1 MEDAMSDDVV
11 SAEKAQQVIDAVNAA
26 CELGGMSSDEEAAA
40 LTMESLARTVIALHA
55 REAAQATELAVLRAQ
70 LAPLLAVHDALVAA
84 AALPGAGASGEAMVA
99 AVRAQASAD
108 AREDLAR
115 IGRLVGCDSLVG
127 VEIHAAV
134 EHELL
139 ERDAARD
146 AAERAERE
154 RDDARAEVET
164 LRAENDLLRE
174 QIGQQEVS
182 LSATIGRLREEK
194 AELRTQVGVAGDAQQ
209 RIAAAWNQI
218 AGHFLVSPSPANA
231 ERIARLACA
240 AADVRDEAT
249 ATRDEAVAEV
259 RRLTA
264 ALAAHARHTDAAVD
278 GVRAML
284 PAALK
289 IAREEGAEGM
299 RESLA
304 KIWDTRATHH
314 DATADRFRASRE
326 TVLAADYER
335 WAQRDRAEAAAIRT
349 LPLDAPGGER

>member
-1 MEDAMSDDVV
+1 MSDDVV

-194 AELRTQVGVAGDAQQ
+194 AELRTRLDVVGDTQQ

-218 AGHFLVSPSPANA
+218 AGHFLVNPSPANA

-240 AADVRDEAT
+240 AADVRDEAM

-264 ALAAHARHTDAAVD
+264 ALE
-278 GVRAML
+278 
-284 PAALK
+284 
-289 IAREEGAEGM
+289 IARREGAEAM
-299 RESLA
+299 LA
-304 KIWDTRATHH
+304 RCRTAAL
-314 DATADRFRASRE
+314 DAFMAHPLTVDHRHEPGCICHAIARGSCSECDRGDAIMAA
-326 TVLAADYER
+326 LAA
-335 WAQRDRAEAAAIRT
+335 
-349 LPLDAPGGER
+349 LPLDAPGGA